1 MSLNKTWFPTALAL
15 AAVLAVGGI
24 TGCTERNMGRADND
38 GWTKVDTGKGSSQP
52 AAPLPHAEAVN
63 VTYYY
68 LPG

>member
-1 MSLNKTWFPTALAL
+1 MSPTRSRLSRVLAFAALA
-15 AAVLAVGGI
+15 VCVG

-38 GWTKVDTGKGSSQP
+38 GWTKVGTGSKAAQP
-52 AAPLPHAEAVN
+52 SAPLQHAEAVN

>member
-1 MSLNKTWFPTALAL
+1 MSPTRSRLSGALVF
-15 AAVLAVGGI
+15 AAILAVCGA

-38 GWTKVDTGKGSSQP
+38 GWTKVGTGTKAAQP
-52 AAPLPHAEAVN
+52 AAPLQHAEAVN